1 MIRVVFNQK
10 GGVGKST
17 IACNLAAVAASR
29 GKQVLV
35 VDLDSQCNA
44 SQYLSG
50 KGRVPQEGVTDFFKD
65 HLYVS
70 FFQSKSFASIIQ
82 ATPFKGLF
90 MAAASPELEELGPK
104 LESRYKMF
112 KLKEALRQLQGYD
125 EIYVDTPPALN
136 FFSRSALIA
145 ADTCIVPFDCD
156 AFSQYALQTLSQG
169 IEEIRSDHNASLRL
183 EGVVINHF
191 QARASFPAKAVA
203 RVEEAGYPVL
213 PAYISYSVRIRESHF
228 AGEPMAFFDPRHKL
242 ALEFEALYSCLD
254 EGRGSSM

>member
-50 KGRVPQEGVTDFFKD
+50 SRDVPDTGIADFFKD

-70 FFQSKSFASIIQ
+70 FFPSKNFESVIHI
-82 ATPFKGLF
+82 TPFDGLF
-90 MAAASPELEELGPK
+90 LAAASPELEEMGPK

-112 KLKEALRQLQGYD
+112 KLKEALRRLEGFD

-145 ADTCIVPFDCD
+145 ADTCLVPFDCD
-156 AFSQYALQTLSQG
+156 TFSQYALQTLARG
-169 IEEIRSDHNASLRL
+169 IEEIRADHNEGLHL

-203 RVEEAGYPVL
+203 MVKEEGYPVF
-213 PAYISYSVRIRESHF
+213 PAYISSSVKIRESHF
-228 AGEPMAFFDPRHKL
+228 AGEPMVYFDPKHKL
-242 ALEFEALYSCLD
+242 SQEFEALYACL
-254 EGRGSSM
+254 S

>member
-17 IACNLAAVAASR
+17 IACNLAAVAASQ

-50 KGRVPQEGVTDFFKD
+50 SHGVPETGITDFFKD

-70 FFQSKSFASIIQ
+70 FFQSKPLTSVIH
-82 ATPFKGLF
+82 ATPFEGLF
-90 MAAASPELEELGPK
+90 LAAASPELEEMGAK

-112 KLKEALRQLQGYD
+112 KLKEALRKLEDFD

-145 ADTCIVPFDCD
+145 GDSCLVPFDCD
-156 AFSQYALQTLSQG
+156 AFSHQALHTLSQS
-169 IEEIRSDHNASLRL
+169 IDEIRSDHNPGLRL
-183 EGVVINHF
+183 EGVVVNHF
-191 QARASFPAKAVA
+191 QARASMPTKLIAMVEAEGFPVI
-203 RVEEAGYPVL
+203 PT
-213 PAYISYSVRIRESHF
+213 YISSSVRIRESHF
-228 AGEPMAFFDPRHKL
+228 ACEPMIFFDPKHKL
-242 ALEFEALYSCLD
+242 SVEFDHLYRWIS
-254 EGRGSSM
+254 GKAV